1 MTNVVVDKSTDN
13 AEPHWICFL
22 SQYSTSRKMFIA
34 ERDQDHDVIKKEQ
47 ALSVLSHSLIG
58 EKGIA

>member
-1 MTNVVVDKSTDN
+1 
-13 AEPHWICFL
+13 
-22 SQYSTSRKMFIA
+22 MFIA

-58 EKGIA
+58 EKGIAWHLDVSSVESRLQSATTN